1 MKAIALANRL
11 ARDLNE
17 KALDVLAVD
26 ARQEILDCING
37 ALQTMHAVSP
47 PNTKITTA
55 SLYLEAAENITIG
68 VTQGDT
74 EVTGATFTG
83 DQYGRTI
90 RVEGDGID
98 NQIAGTS
105 SLLHPYAG
113 PTGTVTATVYSD
125 AIALPEPYSELVG
138 DPRILET
145 DRTLTHK
152 KLRRVSW
159 QARSVCEPR
168 FYWVEPNAGNRA
180 SPAPAIIRFD
190 SLPDRV
196 YRMTADA
203 MLAPARVAFADL
215 LAPGPEI
222 SIRQEHVELYL
233 LPIARK
239 LLTSSELWKNP
250 ETKSSAIKDGETAEM
265 KYANLASTTLATPAN
280 EIGTPHGF

>member
-11 ARDLNE
+11 KRDLDE
-17 KALDVLAVD
+17 KSLSDVSSD
-26 ARQEILDCING
+26 SRQEILDCING
-37 ALQTMHAVSP
+37 ALQRMHAVAP
-47 PNTKITTA
+47 DHTKITTA
-55 SLYLEAAENITIG
+55 SLYLDAPATVTIG
-68 VTQGDT
+68 VTQGET
-74 EVTGATFTG
+74 AITGSTFSS

-90 RVEGDGID
+90 RVAGDSID

-145 DRTLTHK
+145 QRTLTHH
-152 KLRRVSW
+152 KLRFVSW
-159 QARSVCEPR
+159 QVRNVAEPR

-180 SPAPAIIRFD
+180 SPAPAVVRFD
-190 SLPDRV
+190 SLPDHA
-196 YRMTADA
+196 YRLTVEA
-203 MLAPARVAFADL
+203 MLAPARVAFADM

-222 SIRQEHVELYL
+222 SIRQEHVEIYL
-233 LPIARK
+233 LPIARG
-239 LLTSSELWKNP
+239 LLTSCELWKNP
-250 ETKSSAIKDGETAEM
+250 ETKSAAIKAGETAEM

-280 EIGTPHGF
+280 EVGTPHGF